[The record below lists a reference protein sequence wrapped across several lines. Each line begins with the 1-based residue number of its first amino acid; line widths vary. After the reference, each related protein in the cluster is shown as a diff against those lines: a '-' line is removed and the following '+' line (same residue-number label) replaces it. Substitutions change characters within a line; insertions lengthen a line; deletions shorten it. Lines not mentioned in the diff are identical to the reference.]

1 MITSIIRMAAV
12 SMFLGTVTANA
23 APVVYFDFD
32 GDGLEDVT
40 HTVTEAGMFT
50 ADVYVAGVDT
60 THDGLLSWG
69 TQLDFDNSLLTASSY
84 EISPTWPLPG
94 MTNQVDNASGNV
106 ELLATAFTGSS
117 GTQLLYSI
125 NFTADNVGS
134 ALLSLQEIFPDN
146 LSFSGFVGADGHDYD
161 PEVLFGSA
169 SISITAIPVPA
180 AIYLFISGL
189 GLLVIK
195 SRSSLAG

>member
-1 MITSIIRMAAV
+1 
-12 SMFLGTVTANA
+12 MFLGTATANA

-40 HTVTEAGMFT
+40 HTVTEADTFT
-50 ADVYVAGVDT
+50 VDVYVAGVDT
-60 THDGLLSWG
+60 THGGLLSWG

-84 EISPTWPLPG
+84 TISPTWPLPG
-94 MTNQVDNASGNV
+94 MTNQIDNASGKA
-106 ELLATAFTGSS
+106 ELLATAFAGSS
-117 GTQLLYSI
+117 GTQQLYSI
-125 NFTADNVGS
+125 DFTADNAGS
-134 ALLSLQEIFPDN
+134 ALLSLQELFPDI
-146 LSFSGFVGADGHDYD
+146 LTFSGFAGVDGYDYD

-180 AIYLFISGL
+180 AIYLFVSGL

-195 SRSSLAG
+195 GRGSLA

>member
-1 MITSIIRMAAV
+1 MITNIIRMAAV

-23 APVVYFDFD
+23 APVVYFDFS
-32 GDGLEDVT
+32 GDGLEDAT
-40 HTVTEAGMFT
+40 HSVTEAEMFT
-50 ADVYVAGVDT
+50 VDIYVAGVDT
-60 THDGLLSWG
+60 THGGLLSWG

-84 EISPTWPLPG
+84 TISPTWPLPG
-94 MTNQVDNASGNV
+94 VSNQIDNASGKA
-106 ELLATAFTGSS
+106 ELLATAFTGSI

-146 LSFSGFVGADGHDYD
+146 PSFSGFAGADGHDYD
-161 PEVLFGSA
+161 PEVLFGST

-180 AIYLFISGL
+180 AIYLFLSGL

-195 SRSSLAG
+195 SRGRLVG